1 MGLGKSIE
9 KLDAYYVRLNEGKA
23 KKIKPSHVEKV
34 AKKLQA
40 KEVALLAELE
50 DAETDE
56 KRERLARKLDLVRE
70 QQSRAKW
77 LAEQLE

>member
-9 KLDAYYVRLNEGKA
+9 KLDAYYVRLREGKA
-23 KKIKPSHVEKV
+23 KKIKPSHVAKV

-40 KEVALLAELE
+40 KEASLLVELE
-50 DAETDE
+50 DAKTDE

-70 QQSRAKW
+70 QQARANW
-77 LAEQLE
+77 LAQQLE